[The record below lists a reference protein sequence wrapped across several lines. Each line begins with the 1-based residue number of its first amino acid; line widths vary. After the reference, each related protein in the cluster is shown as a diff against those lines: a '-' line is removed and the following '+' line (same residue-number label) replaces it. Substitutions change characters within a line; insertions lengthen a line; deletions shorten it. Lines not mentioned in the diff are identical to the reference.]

1 MRSRRFGLKLIEV
14 LVVIAIIAIL
24 LGLLLPAI
32 QRVREAARRLESV
45 NNLKQIIL
53 ATHNFASTYGALPAM
68 DGNARSANK
77 GSSLFGAILQF
88 VEAQNAGFMV
98 KVYVSPAD
106 PTLPGT
112 GWPTVSS
119 YAVNAQVF
127 QGRPSLTNTFT
138 DGTSNTIAFA
148 EHYAFCGSN
157 LFDYLTSQVGFGFYP
172 HRATFADGG
181 KACGGLNYG
190 DEYQVT
196 AGSPPVSVGDQ
207 AASGWHLTFQVAP
220 SPKECS
226 PVIAQT
232 PHASGMLVAVAD
244 GSVRTIAPHID
255 ETIYWGAVTPNKGEI
270 LKDW

>member
-77 GSSLFGAILQF
+77 GSS
-88 VEAQNAGFMV
+88 
-98 KVYVSPAD
+98 
-106 PTLPGT
+106 
-112 GWPTVSS
+112 
-119 YAVNAQVF
+119 AVNAQVF

-190 DEYQVT
+190 DEYPVT